1 MEKKK
6 KVIAITG
13 GIGSGK
19 SYVAQLL
26 AKRGITVYDCDAAAK
41 RLMQQDAVL
50 QEGLKKL
57 IGADVYQGN
66 QLQKSVVTKFLL
78 TSKEHQQAI
87 QQLVH
92 PAVATDF
99 LHSPYNWIESAI
111 PVSYT
116 HLTLP
121 TN

>member
-1 MEKKK
+1 MGKKK

-26 AKRGITVYDCDAAAK
+26 TKRGITVYDCDAAAK

-57 IGADVYQGN
+57 IGADVY
-66 QLQKSVVTKFLL
+66 LSLI
-78 TSKEHQQAI
+78 HI
-87 QQLVH
+87 
-92 PAVATDF
+92 
-99 LHSPYNWIESAI
+99 
-111 PVSYT
+111 
-116 HLTLP
+116 
-121 TN
+121 